1 MATDSRRLAENVRF
15 CTSFWTCG
23 PTFGSHRTSSFS
35 LRSQTCFPP
44 DPLCCALSFCLSLP
58 LPRTRPSYAGIVPSL
73 MFFFVVFAAV
83 CCLLLPVMVAIVLL
97 PFLHFATL
105 VVASVDDGESF
116 CLRLSSIAIPFSHLC
131 CIGISSS
138 SSLFLSVSLSL
149 CLLVSHPSHT
159 SLSFSLFLTSYFLV
173 YYVVHFFPPPSDR
186 LSRRP
191 YPMLDSRYFFS
202 IMRYHGKVALLIQVD
217 PTHMINDQ

>member
-1 MATDSRRLAENVRF
+1 
-15 CTSFWTCG
+15 
-23 PTFGSHRTSSFS
+23 
-35 LRSQTCFPP
+35 
-44 DPLCCALSFCLSLP
+44 
-58 LPRTRPSYAGIVPSL
+58 L

-116 CLRLSSIAIPFSHLC
+116 CLRLSSIAIPFAHLC

-149 CLLVSHPSHT
+149 GFSPLPH
-159 SLSFSLFLTSYFLV
+159 FSLFFAIPHILLPSLLRRAFLSA
-173 YYVVHFFPPPSDR
+173 PPPQIGCQEVRIRCSI
-186 LSRRP
+186 LVT
-191 YPMLDSRYFFS
+191 RYFFLS
-202 IMRYHGKVALLIQVD
+202 CVIMARS
-217 PTHMINDQ
+217 P